1 MTHQESLAIFGALK
15 HFRAII
21 PGYPITVLTDHTPV
35 TELFQGRNLT
45 GRLVRW
51 YLTIQE
57 FGPTFK
63 YLQGR
68 ANVVGDS
75 LSLSLYI
82 YLLAPGRKL
91 PSQIENF
98 TLQDLAIA
106 QLQHDV
112 SSKVIFALEAGDET
126 SLLPLSVSFS

>member
-1 MTHQESLAIFGALK
+1 MVPNHSGVLGQPLSIYQAALTSPPIHSL
-15 HFRAII
+15 
-21 PGYPITVLTDHTPV
+21 
-35 TELFQGRNLT
+35 EM
-45 GRLVRW
+45 
-51 YLTIQE
+51 
-57 FGPTFK
+57 
-63 YLQGR
+63 
-68 ANVVGDS
+68 
-75 LSLSLYI
+75 

-126 SLLPLSVSFS
+126 SLLPLYVSFS